1 MCIGGG
7 SSYTP
12 PPTPRWLQDTSK
24 EVIKSKYELSDENK
38 ELNRKRRLAKVS
50 KGRVSGMTTNNDDP
64 YQSPFDNSGYGSVT
78 TNPNYQAP
86 LNDYSGLAPSQTGMS
101 IEAWGEGANE
111 ESSVGIA

>member
-50 KGRVSGMTTNNDDP
+50 KGRSMEDSGNDSD
-64 YQSPFDNSGYGSVT
+64 YGKGTVIGGRASV
-78 TNPNYQAP
+78 NAN
-86 LNDYSGLAPSQTGMS
+86 QTS
-101 IEAWGEGANE
+101 NKAIQDVIDSYDR
-111 ESSVGIA
+111 SSA

>member
-1 MCIGGG
+1 MCIGGGG

-12 PPTPRWLQDTSK
+12 PPKPRWLQDTSK

-64 YQSPFDNSGYGSVT
+64 YQSPFDNNGYGSVT

-86 LNDYSGLAPSQTGMS
+86 SDDYSGLAPSQTGMS
-101 IEAWGEGANE
+101 IEAYSEQDKEDNGMYA
-111 ESSVGIA
+111 